1 MAIEQD
7 PDWAPTACTLPTIQR
22 PLRVAEFD
30 NLFAAVQRS
39 IRPEPTGLDLVL
51 PSSAETK
58 ARELGD
64 QESLCC
70 SFFSFEFE
78 LTATQV
84 VMHIRVPQAQ
94 IEVLD
99 ALEARLRGALKR

>member
-1 MAIEQD
+1 M
-7 PDWAPTACTLPTIQR
+7 TQR
-22 PLRVAEFD
+22 PLRIAEFD

-51 PSSAETK
+51 PRSAEAK

-84 VMHIRVPQAQ
+84 FMHIRVPQAQ
-94 IEVLD
+94 IGVLD
-99 ALEARLRGALKR
+99 AIEARVTAALPRTACTTTRRSR